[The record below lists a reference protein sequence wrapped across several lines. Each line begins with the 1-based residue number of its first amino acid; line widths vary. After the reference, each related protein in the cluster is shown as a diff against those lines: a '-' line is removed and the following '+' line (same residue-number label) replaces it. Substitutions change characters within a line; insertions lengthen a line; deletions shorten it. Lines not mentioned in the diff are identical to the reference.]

1 MASRT
6 PNEFQQKINAVKK
19 LMSMGITTEKDL
31 SELDIED
38 MIYSDNTSISE
49 LRAFTEI
56 KKNVKSHKLYSY
68 LAGSLDERKTGDDIG

>member
-1 MASRT
+1 MATRT

-49 LRAFTEI
+49 LRVFTEI

-68 LAGSLDERKTGDDIG
+68 LTGELNEAHQQSSDR

>member
-31 SELDIED
+31 SELNFED
-38 MIYSDNTSISE
+38 MIYSDNITIGE
-49 LRAFTEI
+49 LRAFNDI
-56 KKNVKSHKLYSY
+56 KKHVKSHKLYSY
-68 LAGSLDERKTGDDIG
+68 LTGELDEAPKQSSDR

>member
-1 MASRT
+1 MAART

-68 LAGSLDERKTGDDIG
+68 LTGELDVIPPEIPDR

>member
-1 MASRT
+1 MAART

-31 SELDIED
+31 SELNIED

-68 LAGSLDERKTGDDIG
+68 LTGKLDVISPENSNR

>member
-1 MASRT
+1 MANKT
-6 PNEFQQKINAVKK
+6 PNELQQKINAIKK
-19 LMSMGITTEKDL
+19 LINLGITTEKDL

-68 LAGSLDERKTGDDIG
+68 LTGELDEAPQQSSDR